1 MEWFVAIIFAIF
13 IGGLIWVTVEAIR
26 HANKPLT
33 PNKTNTADTHTS
45 RG

>member
-13 IGGLIWVTVEAIR
+13 IGGLIWVTVEAVK
-26 HANKPLT
+26 HANRPKT
-33 PNKTNTADTHTS
+33 PDKTNAVDARIF